1 MRPSL
6 KRLEVVQGYQSD
18 SGKSLANW
26 GAKYYKSQLFLLITI
41 NLQMNATIWTR
52 FLCHFQN
59 GALHFCTL
67 QTDRVIEQN
76 VNFNSFY
83 TVFFQNDSGDHIHP
97 PIFSKR
103 VSFFPQEFILPN
115 INVLDQIDMYKVPKI
130 VKMC

>member
-18 SGKSLANW
+18 SGKSLAKW

-59 GALHFCTL
+59 GALHFCTSK
-67 QTDRVIEQN
+67 TDRVIKQN

-83 TVFFQNDSGDHIHP
+83 SVFCKYGSD
-97 PIFSKR
+97 
-103 VSFFPQEFILPN
+103 V
-115 INVLDQIDMYKVPKI
+115 
-130 VKMC
+130 